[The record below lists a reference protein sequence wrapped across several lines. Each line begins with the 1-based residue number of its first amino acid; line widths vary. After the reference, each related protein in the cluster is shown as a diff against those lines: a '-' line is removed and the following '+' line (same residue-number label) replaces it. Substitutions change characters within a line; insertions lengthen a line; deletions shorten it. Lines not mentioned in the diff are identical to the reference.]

1 MVETGRRK
9 TEPAMGRPVG
19 SDSKRTRELI
29 LRDALAVFVEM
40 GYGKATH
47 EAVAK
52 RAGVSRS
59 LLYRYYESK
68 RVLYANVL
76 KWIQDALQ
84 ERTVE
89 SGYSSSG
96 TALERLSSSFLAA
109 VQVHQDDPM
118 FSRILI
124 TSLVDGLREPEF
136 ADVIESWVADLR
148 GVFESSVEQAFVNGQ
163 LHPDDDPEVVVNLL
177 FASLWGLGLFGAFMG
192 PPDQVIDAMHLFVRR
207 VLPALVVNRE
217 ATEAARSVPGVRSG
231 TPARKRAKAPVRPAA
246 PTATAKGRRGY

>member
-1 MVETGRRK
+1 MAEKAQPRRRK
-9 TEPAMGRPVG
+9 KEPALGRPVG
-19 SDSKRTRELI
+19 SDSKRTRQLI

-68 RVLYANVL
+68 RILYANVL
-76 KWIQDALQ
+76 GWIQDSLR
-84 ERTVE
+84 ERTME

-96 TALERLSSSFLAA
+96 TALDRLSSSFLAA
-109 VQVHQDDPM
+109 AQVHRDDPN

-136 ADVIESWVADLR
+136 ADVIESWNFDLR
-148 GVFESSVEQAFVNGQ
+148 EVFRSSVEQAHADGQ

-177 FASLWGLGLFGAFMG
+177 FSSLWGLGLFGAFMG
-192 PPDQVIDAMHLFVRR
+192 SPDEVVDAMHLFIRR
-207 VLPALVVNRE
+207 VLPAVLVGVDSDLTVAGGENPPTSTRSNSGNGSRAAG
-217 ATEAARSVPGVRSG
+217 ATKRRAR
-231 TPARKRAKAPVRPAA
+231 
-246 PTATAKGRRGY
+246 

>member
-1 MVETGRRK
+1 MATASSPRRRRK
-9 TEPAMGRPVG
+9 EPVMGRPVG
-19 SDSKRTRELI
+19 SDSARTRQRI
-29 LRDALAVFVEM
+29 LRDALAVFVEQ

-52 RAGVSRS
+52 RAGISRS

-76 KWIQDALQ
+76 DWIQDSLR

-109 VQVHQDDPM
+109 AQVHQDDPN
-118 FSRILI
+118 FSRILM

-136 ADVIESWVADLR
+136 ADVIETWVADLR
-148 GVFESSVEQAFVNGQ
+148 EVFESSVDQAYADGQ
-163 LHPDDDPEVVVNLL
+163 LHPDDDPETVVNLL

-192 PPDQVIDAMHLFVRR
+192 PPDQIIDAMHLFVRR
-207 VLPALVVNRE
+207 VLPAIIVDTEVSPRRRKATSKRSEPVNRR
-217 ATEAARSVPGVRSG
+217 AAQ
-231 TPARKRAKAPVRPAA
+231 
-246 PTATAKGRRGY
+246 